1 MEQNHMLPRPANTVD
16 FTSTTAATHHPLD
29 QKPAILQQDRRQQTP
44 STDPAAF
51 KTFDRTFKLP
61 LYPPPSYAQTPHHDH
76 KALVF
81 PDAPKTELAPI
92 HTFTGLVNDDKK
104 KHTLPSLSSLTA
116 SSSPPYPTSLAQS
129 NSSVPPAP
137 TYNAPAPPLSATAS
151 ASASSSTSTAVP
163 LRPQATHWPSLNPL
177 TAYYAPSHAQ
187 GAEPMQMEGDS
198 TNSSVSSAASPEQYE
213 SGRASSVSLDD
224 PDVRLAAEAL
234 GDLRA
239 DFVSSPADHSTTL
252 PSTPRSQS
260 NAPPEPLLQ
269 LLTTNH
275 PLLGNVIE
283 GTQSAYVA
291 GKNYSPRFKSGAEYV
306 EGYVTPIANT
316 VGTVG
321 RKTGVEGSVRWF
333 LGGGRRH
340 KSHGSDLEAGD
351 YRSSNKRRRVDAGSE
366 EAMDQDEHMSG
377 TITPRASNDPHDR
390 RLSIASTIDTL
401 PAYDDYRSPAYTE
414 QSEPRPTSATAWQ
427 SRLIMSTSGL
437 SIAMSEESLRSLK
450 YCLSWLRWANVH
462 IGNVIN
468 SLKSVMDR
476 QASDQA
482 MEGSSAPNSAEQ
494 QQMAA
499 RINALRADVLKTLQ
513 DVISTVSKYAG
524 GALPD
529 NARIL
534 VRRHLT
540 SLPQRFR
547 IASMAEDGQRT
558 EQQGDLSAEEAGI
571 AKEKE
576 MRDGVQR
583 VLVLAKE
590 GLDMMAQVSGVLD
603 GTIVSAEEWCDRL
616 GRKRRQQ
623 REELLEGPRLPHF
636 PIDDG
641 KMDVKMAGQ

>member
-29 QKPAILQQDRRQQTP
+29 QKPAILQQNHRQQTP

-61 LYPPPSYAQTPHHDH
+61 LYPPPSYAQTHHHDH

-92 HTFTGLVNDDKK
+92 HTFTGIANDDKK

-116 SSSPPYPTSLAQS
+116 SSSPPYTSSLAQS
-129 NSSVPPAP
+129 NPSIPPAP
-137 TYNAPAPPLSATAS
+137 TYNPPAPPLSATAS
-151 ASASSSTSTAVP
+151 ASSSTSITVP
-163 LRPQATHWPSLNPL
+163 LRPQETHWPSLNPL
-177 TAYYAPSHAQ
+177 TAYYAPSHVQ

-213 SGRASSVSLDD
+213 TGRASSVSLDD

-239 DFVSSPADHSTTL
+239 DFVSSPPDQSTPL

-333 LGGGRRH
+333 LGKGRRH

-351 YRSSNKRRRVDAGSE
+351 YGTSNKRRRVDAGSE
-366 EAMDQDEHMSG
+366 AIMDQDEHMSG
-377 TITPRASNDPHDR
+377 TSTPRATSDPHDR
-390 RLSIASTIDTL
+390 RLSVASTIDTL
-401 PAYDDYRSPAYTE
+401 PAYDEYRSPAYTE
-414 QSEPRPTSATAWQ
+414 QSAPRPTSASAWQ

-437 SIAMSEESLRSLK
+437 SIAMSEESLMSLK

-462 IGNVIN
+462 IGNVIS

-476 QASDQA
+476 SASDMT
-482 MEGSSAPNSAEQ
+482 MEGSSAVNSVEQ

-499 RINALRADVLKTLQ
+499 RINALRVDVLKTLQ
-513 DVISTVSKYAG
+513 GVISTVSKYAG

-547 IASMAEDGQRT
+547 IASMAEDDQRT
-558 EQQGDLSAEEAGI
+558 NQQGEMSTEEAGI

-576 MRDGVQR
+576 MREGVQK

-603 GTIVSAEEWCDRL
+603 GTIVSAEEWCERL

-623 REELLEGPRLPHF
+623 REELLEGPRLPQF
-636 PIDDG
+636 PVYDG
-641 KMDVKMAGQ
+641 KMDVKMVDQ